1 MTYVEG
7 EAMVPERG
15 GSATF
20 ARHAFRNELVSFI
33 AGWAILIDYVI
44 VIALAALSVPHYLTP
59 IWSGFTDTAGEIV
72 TGGLVIAGTA
82 VLTTCGFT
90 GAGRPRLLTAIA
102 LAGVTLLIA
111 VIVVGV
117 FTVFDISAI
126 TDQLDPFTHPD
137 HRRRDLRGRDRDG
150 CVRGDRGGC
159 EPRARHR
166 DRRGRPAQAGGRR
179 GRSGPGRSTS
189 ASP

>member
-59 IWSGFTDTAGEIV
+59 IWSGFTDTGGEIV

-90 GAGRPRLLTAIA
+90 GAGRPRLLT
-102 LAGVTLLIA
+102 
-111 VIVVGV
+111 
-117 FTVFDISAI
+117 
-126 TDQLDPFTHPD
+126 
-137 HRRRDLRGRDRDG
+137 RDRARRGDAAD
-150 CVRGDRGGC
+150 RGDR
-159 EPRARHR
+159 
-166 DRRGRPAQAGGRR
+166 RRRR
-179 GRSGPGRSTS
+179 SPCSTS
-189 ASP
+189 RRSPTSSTRSRPRPSTT